1 QSRTRRHIRRRSAC
15 ELTLMLFSRRR
26 WPYTFGSNMTDREI
40 NRLFSDHFSH
50 LDRLVTVRLPNR
62 DWRHRG
68 PIVMGLPENERNL
81 YFVHDVVAITCNAGM
96 GAWIH
101 YHIDDEGWIDDAGES
116 L

>member
-1 QSRTRRHIRRRSAC
+1 
-15 ELTLMLFSRRR
+15 
-26 WPYTFGSNMTDREI
+26 
-40 NRLFSDHFSH
+40 
-50 LDRLVTVRLPNR
+50 
-62 DWRHRG
+62 
-68 PIVMGLPENERNL
+68 MGLPENERNL